1 MPKYKNSHPS
11 NFLLWPLPFQ
21 DLFCHTLCSDL
32 TVAITSVIFVSL
44 SEYHVCVWVSE
55 YLLCILQS
63 KGLVQWLAV
72 SRRFLPWS
80 KLIIPGWNLEHAL
93 CLEAGVWVCMA
104 YMCCFLPCPL
114 GITKLSLAVF
124 RLCFLGL
131 LALSGFK
138 PWVLHFAFSM
148 CYSRTLLE
156 LDRLLACAAGVF
168 TPGLDWLQAS
178 PWVWI

>member
-1 MPKYKNSHPS
+1 MTPSLSRSLLSHPV
-11 NFLLWPLPFQ
+11 LWSYSGNCFSY
-21 DLFCHTLCSDL
+21 FCVTIWISCLCVSIWIL
-32 TVAITSVIFVSL
+32 AVYTSKQRACSR
-44 SEYHVCVWVSE
+44 
-55 YLLCILQS
+55 
-63 KGLVQWLAV
+63 LAV

-104 YMCCFLPCPL
+104 YICCFLPCPL

-131 LALSGFK
+131 LASSGFK

-168 TPGLDWLQAS
+168 IPGLDWLQAS